1 MLLFGIAFGLGHK
14 SFLYFYLHHA
24 NIFNFVTGS
33 CVMSRF
39 STVLA
44 FSAALLAP
52 IAQATV
58 VVPSPPTLENKA
70 FVLMDYDSG
79 QILAE
84 SNQHEHLSPA
94 SLTKMM
100 TSFLVE
106 QRLLKGQLK
115 EDDPVFMSEKAWCR
129 GTSAESCMY
138 VPVNTSAPVLD
149 MLRGIIIQSGNDA
162 SIAVAEHLAGT
173 EEAFAELMNGEA
185 KHLGMKDTQ
194 FKNATGLTQDGHYT
208 SAYDM
213 ATLAHAIIKDSS
225 KYYPLYSEK
234 EFTYNNIKQG
244 NRNALLFTDP
254 TVDGL
259 KTGHTDAAGYCLTAS
274 SKRGSMRLISVVM
287 GANSMQAR
295 ADQTRSLFSWGFANF
310 ETAQI
315 RPKNQELG
323 KPVVWF
329 GTADHVTVGLAN
341 DMNVTLPRG
350 QKDKLQISLQ
360 LAPSLNAP
368 LAQGQE
374 VGKIV
379 ATLDGKVVAEQA
391 LVTLQP
397 VEEANF
403 FVRVWHGIKRFFS
416 NLF

>member
-1 MLLFGIAFGLGHK
+1 
-14 SFLYFYLHHA
+14 
-24 NIFNFVTGS
+24 
-33 CVMSRF
+33 MSRF
-39 STVLA
+39 AIAVAISATLLTPVSFATTVI
-44 FSAALLAP
+44 P
-52 IAQATV
+52 T
-58 VVPSPPTLENKA
+58 PPMLENKA

-79 QILAE
+79 QVLAE
-84 SNQHEHLSPA
+84 SNPHEHLDPA

-100 TSFLVE
+100 TSFLLE
-106 QRLLKGQLK
+106 QRLLKGQIK
-115 EDDPVFMSEKAWCR
+115 EDEPIFMSEKAWCR

-138 VPVNTSAPVLD
+138 VPVNTSATALD
-149 MLRGIIIQSGNDA
+149 MLRGIVIQSGNDA
-162 SIAVAEHLAGT
+162 SEAVAEHLAGT

-185 KHLGMKDTQ
+185 KRLGMKDTQ
-194 FKNATGLTQDGHYT
+194 FKNATGLTQEGHYT

-213 ATLAHAIIKDSS
+213 ALLAHAIIKDSS
-225 KYYPLYSEK
+225 KYYPIYSEK

-295 ADQTRSLFSWGFANF
+295 ADQTRALFSWGFANF

-315 RPKNQELG
+315 RPKGQELA
-323 KPVVWF
+323 KPLVWF
-329 GTADHVTVGLAN
+329 GKADSVSVGLAN
-341 DMNVTLPRG
+341 DLNVTLAKG

-368 LAQGQE
+368 LTQGQE
-374 VGKIV
+374 VGKLV
-379 ATLDGKVVAEQA
+379 ATLNGKTVAEQA

-403 FVRVWHGIKRFFS
+403 FVKIWHGIKRFFA

>member
-1 MLLFGIAFGLGHK
+1 
-14 SFLYFYLHHA
+14 
-24 NIFNFVTGS
+24 
-33 CVMSRF
+33 
-39 STVLA
+39 
-44 FSAALLAP
+44 
-52 IAQATV
+52 
-58 VVPSPPTLENKA
+58 
-70 FVLMDYDSG
+70 
-79 QILAE
+79 
-84 SNQHEHLSPA
+84 
-94 SLTKMM
+94 
-100 TSFLVE
+100 
-106 QRLLKGQLK
+106 
-115 EDDPVFMSEKAWCR
+115 
-129 GTSAESCMY
+129 
-138 VPVNTSAPVLD
+138 
-149 MLRGIIIQSGNDA
+149 
-162 SIAVAEHLAGT
+162 
-173 EEAFAELMNGEA
+173 MNGEA
-185 KHLGMKDTQ
+185 KRLGMNDTQ
-194 FKNATGLTQDGHYT
+194 FKNATGLTQEGHYT

-274 SKRGSMRLISVVM
+274 SKRGSMRLISVIM

-295 ADQTRSLFSWGFANF
+295 ADQTRALLSWGFANF

-315 RPKNQELG
+315 RPKNQELA

-350 QKDKLQISLQ
+350 QKDKLQINLQ

-368 LAQGQE
+368 LTQGQE

>member
-1 MLLFGIAFGLGHK
+1 
-14 SFLYFYLHHA
+14 
-24 NIFNFVTGS
+24 
-33 CVMSRF
+33 MSRF
-39 STVLA
+39 AIAVAISATLLTPVSFATTVI
-44 FSAALLAP
+44 P
-52 IAQATV
+52 T
-58 VVPSPPTLENKA
+58 PPMLENKA

-79 QILAE
+79 QVLAE
-84 SNQHEHLSPA
+84 SNPHVHLDPA

-100 TSFLVE
+100 TSFLLE
-106 QRLLKGQLK
+106 QRLLKGQIK
-115 EDDPVFMSEKAWCR
+115 EDEPIFMSEKAWCR

-138 VPVNTSAPVLD
+138 VPVNTSATALD
-149 MLRGIIIQSGNDA
+149 MLRGIVIQSGNDA
-162 SIAVAEHLAGT
+162 SEAVAEHLAGT

-185 KHLGMKDTQ
+185 KRLGMKDTQ
-194 FKNATGLTQDGHYT
+194 FKNATGLTQEGHYT

-213 ATLAHAIIKDSS
+213 ALLAHAIIKDSS
-225 KYYPLYSEK
+225 KYYPIYSEK

-295 ADQTRSLFSWGFANF
+295 ADQTRALFSWGFANF

-315 RPKNQELG
+315 RPKGQELA
-323 KPVVWF
+323 KPLVWF
-329 GTADHVTVGLAN
+329 GKADNVSVGLAN
-341 DMNVTLPRG
+341 DLNVTLAKG

-368 LAQGQE
+368 LTQGQE
-374 VGKIV
+374 VGKLV
-379 ATLDGKVVAEQA
+379 ATLNGKTVAEQA

-403 FVRVWHGIKRFFS
+403 FVKIWHGIKRFFA